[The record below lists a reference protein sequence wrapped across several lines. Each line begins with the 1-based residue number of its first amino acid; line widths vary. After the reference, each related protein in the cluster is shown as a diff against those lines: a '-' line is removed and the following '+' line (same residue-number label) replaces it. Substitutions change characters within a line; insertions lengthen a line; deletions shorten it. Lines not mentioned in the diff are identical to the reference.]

1 MQMSSLL
8 PTTILDDNWSIGV
21 QEKHTILAPDRHKS
35 SKWALNF
42 VTIFSSTTLS
52 RIKSHLFANLLLAV
66 SVFFAYSSNSFNF
79 VLLTQGMSTS
89 VHALLGGALSLLLVF
104 RTNSAYDR
112 FWEARKIWS
121 EMISA
126 VRELS
131 CIAHSSMRGWDR
143 EHLLQLLAAYP
154 VILLHHLRSGRAQG
168 SKSQKEAL
176 KEILSEQD
184 VELIWTSRHRPL
196 AVCKMLSAIVKC
208 VFSDP
213 DKIRQANKR
222 VDEATG
228 REMEMDAL
236 QIAVA
241 VADVKQS
248 RGHAENMVSRL
259 IATIAN
265 AERIVKTAVPLS
277 YSRHTSRF
285 LSVWCFTLP
294 LVLVHSMKILM
305 IPAVAIICWALFAIE
320 EVGNIIE
327 DPFNMPFL
335 LSSGPPYTDELE
347 LERSFV
353 NIRKDIMD
361 RTPATEPLELWR
373 ELEEEATRR
382 QSMCPTPR
390 DGRLRDSIL
399 LLDYDVSAF
408 HLKSRPDVRAS
419 FVSDSSQ
426 LIASEKLLKFP
437 EDSS

>member
-1 MQMSSLL
+1 
-8 PTTILDDNWSIGV
+8 
-21 QEKHTILAPDRHKS
+21 
-35 SKWALNF
+35 
-42 VTIFSSTTLS
+42 
-52 RIKSHLFANLLLAV
+52 
-66 SVFFAYSSNSFNF
+66 
-79 VLLTQGMSTS
+79 
-89 VHALLGGALSLLLVF
+89 LSLLLVF

-196 AVCKMLSAIVKC
+196 A
-208 VFSDP
+208 
-213 DKIRQANKR
+213 
-222 VDEATG
+222 
-228 REMEMDAL
+228 
-236 QIAVA
+236 IAVA

-327 DPFNMPFL
+327 DPF
-335 LSSGPPYTDELE
+335 
-347 LERSFV
+347 
-353 NIRKDIMD
+353 
-361 RTPATEPLELWR
+361 
-373 ELEEEATRR
+373 
-382 QSMCPTPR
+382 
-390 DGRLRDSIL
+390 
-399 LLDYDVSAF
+399 
-408 HLKSRPDVRAS
+408 
-419 FVSDSSQ
+419 
-426 LIASEKLLKFP
+426 
-437 EDSS
+437 